1 MAASKESFTEYS
13 LIVSGFNKLA
23 KYFPTKQWVVPVVSI
38 IGLYLG
44 IYNIILSVDG
54 FDVSR
59 NIRAFIFNL
68 FVLFVW
74 LWYYN
79 LNQINLFGLS
89 FILYLNITPMKRAW
103 FRSQWNMLSWFIA
116 PIDKAWFHERLFFEV
131 VIVVVKDEKTSK
143 MQYQSK
149 LVLWFTWSGQ

>member
-38 IGLYLG
+38 IGPYLG

-79 LNQINLFGLS
+79 LNKINLFGLS
-89 FILYLNITPMKRAW
+89 FIL
-103 FRSQWNMLSWFIA
+103 
-116 PIDKAWFHERLFFEV
+116 
-131 VIVVVKDEKTSK
+131 
-143 MQYQSK
+143 
-149 LVLWFTWSGQ
+149 